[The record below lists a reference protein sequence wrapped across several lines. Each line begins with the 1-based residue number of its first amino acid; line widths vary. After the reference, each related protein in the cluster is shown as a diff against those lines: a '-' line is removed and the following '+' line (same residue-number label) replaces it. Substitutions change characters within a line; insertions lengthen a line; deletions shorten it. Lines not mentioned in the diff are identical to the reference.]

1 MRKTLIALAATTGLL
16 SLGSVGASAVTLG
29 ATVPTAQPSHA
40 AIQQADWGCGP
51 NCETGVTAIG
61 SNATAS
67 GATSTTP
74 ITATTTAI
82 APITPDLSQGMAP
95 LRRSPITE

>member
-51 NCETGVTAIG
+51 NCEYLAPPPLGR
-61 SNATAS
+61 
-67 GATSTTP
+67 TP
-74 ITATTTAI
+74 PLL
-82 APITPDLSQGMAP
+82 APRALPLLRLQLRLSHLLP
-95 LRRSPITE
+95 LI